1 MTELRGFKFVA
12 TSVLVFKKIGTDDKT
27 KYNDWKQL
35 LMKVTL
41 MMYLN
46 QYYSYIKNTK
56 IFSEMFRL
64 DFGLPP
70 LARISY
76 INLIK
81 ELDHPKKDWPF
92 EILMI
97 INPLNGV

>member
-1 MTELRGFKFVA
+1 MA
-12 TSVLVFKKIGTDDKT
+12 TLVLVFKKIGSDDKA
-27 KYNDWKQL
+27 KYNHWKQL

-64 DFGLPP
+64 DFWFPP

-76 INLIK
+76 INLTK
-81 ELDHPKKDWPF
+81 ELSHPTKGLAIRNIDD
-92 EILMI
+92 
-97 INPLNGV
+97 N